1 MKMIFRLLA
10 IAFVFVNMAGFA
22 KPIVGELALAALA
35 ANAGLKL
42 DVNQ

>member
-22 KPIVGELALAALA
+22 KPTDALTTLA

>member
-22 KPIVGELALAALA
+22 KPTDALAALA
-35 ANAGLKL
+35 ANAGLTL
-42 DVNQ
+42 NANQ